1 MNNIEKRFKDA
12 AERLADNI
20 DTSLDFLELTEC
32 FPATIHT
39 IINKDGKSYVIK
51 LEATLLSI

>member
-1 MNNIEKRFKDA
+1 MNNIEKRIKNTT
-12 AERLADNI
+12 ERLIENI
-20 DTSLDFLELTEC
+20 NTSLDFFELPEC
-32 FPATIHT
+32 FPATVHT